1 VDYVTY
7 ENEGSSH
14 ACNCVVRS
22 TAKLSSLAQTQGSVL
37 LRYVAVNRA
46 ASLAF
51 ANGRVICHGVTST
64 EEGAL
69 YAMANLSSLADTVA
83 IRRCNT
89 QAVADEMLKKDLMYD
104 GPASDSL

>member
-1 VDYVTY
+1 MSLTKMKGLRMRATALFARLRSYRVSRKLR
-7 ENEGSSH
+7 G
-14 ACNCVVRS
+14 ACYFDTWQS
-22 TAKLSSLAQTQGSVL
+22 TARHHWR
-37 LRYVAVNRA
+37 LR
-46 ASLAF
+46 SP
-51 ANGRVICHGVTST
+51 NGRVICHGVTST